1 MSNNIA
7 ILISG
12 RGSNMMAIVKA
23 IQTGQC
29 NANLK
34 LIFSNNPEAAGLNF
48 AQDKNIPYK
57 SFKIS
62 DFKSKEAY
70 EKQLCKD
77 LKSVGVDYVILAG
90 YMRLIGPD
98 LLHEYKGKILNI
110 HPSLLPKF
118 KGLHAQKQAL
128 EAGETEAGCTVHFVD
143 ESLDGG
149 PIISQSRVPVLK
161 HDTEESLSNRILEKE
176 HLLYPK
182 IIHNIV
188 NNIAEEI

>member
-1 MSNNIA
+1 MICQA
-7 ILISG
+7 
-12 RGSNMMAIVKA
+12 
-23 IQTGQC
+23 
-29 NANLK
+29 
-34 LIFSNNPEAAGLNF
+34 

-57 SFKIS
+57 SFTIS

-161 HDTEESLSNRILEKE
+161 NDTEESLSNRILEKE

-182 IIHNIV
+182 IIHNII
-188 NNIAEEI
+188 NNITEEI